1 MHRFL
6 GRAYA
11 RSSALAAVLA
21 LALAAA
27 AAVAQNAPAPPRIT
41 GQWESVARNKG
52 GIGNILEFNE
62 DGTVTQ
68 TSAAMS
74 DATYALQGEWL
85 RLFYTDEAS
94 GKVNESDTLVELQ
107 GPDRF
112 VEKAEDG
119 SEQAWSERI
128 GARDSLTAPLV
139 GQWCSVFLDTLTS
152 YKEYTASGKA
162 FTRMPFVVLRGT
174 YAVNGDQL
182 TVRILGQ
189 PEGRYPF
196 RVENGQLLIKN
207 KEGIERAYRRS
218 ECKLL
223 RGY

>member
-1 MHRFL
+1 MHRGL
-6 GRAYA
+6 LRLSVVGC
-11 RSSALAAVLA
+11 LA
-21 LALAAA
+21 LAPAAA
-27 AAVAQNAPAPPRIT
+27 RGTGPAAQGAPAAASAPIT

-52 GIGNILEFNE
+52 GIGNIIEFNE

-68 TSAAMS
+68 ISAAMS
-74 DATYALQGEWL
+74 DATYQLQGEWL
-85 RLFYTDEAS
+85 RLFYTDEAT

-107 GPDRF
+107 GSDRF

-119 SEQAWSERI
+119 SDQAWSERI
-128 GARDSLTAPLV
+128 GPRPSETSPLV

-152 YKEYTASGKA
+152 YKEFTGTGKA

-174 YAVNGDQL
+174 YSVQGPEL

-189 PEGRYPF
+189 PEGKYPY

-207 KEGIERAYRRS
+207 KEGAERAYKRS
-218 ECKLL
+218 ECRLL

>member
-1 MHRFL
+1 MHRGFL
-6 GRAYA
+6 R
-11 RSSALAAVLA
+11 LA
-21 LALAAA
+21 LAGFVAAA
-27 AAVAQNAPAPPRIT
+27 PAGAAGGGMAAQGAPAASPAPIV

-52 GIGNILEFNE
+52 GIGNIIDFNE

-68 TSAAMS
+68 ISAAMS
-74 DATYALQGEWL
+74 DATYQVQGEWL
-85 RLFYTDEAS
+85 RLFYTDEAT

-107 GPDRF
+107 GLDRF

-119 SEQAWSERI
+119 SEQSWSERI
-128 GARDSLTAPLV
+128 GPRPSETAPLV

-152 YKEYTASGKA
+152 YKEFTSTGKA

-174 YAVNGDQL
+174 YAVQGPEL

-189 PEGRYPF
+189 PEGKYPY

-207 KEGIERAYRRS
+207 KEGVERAYKRS
-218 ECKLL
+218 ECRLL
-223 RGY
+223 RNY